1 MIIMQGMTP
10 LQRLLAV
17 SSLQH
22 LLVKV
27 IAQTF
32 EGDVGLQQQPG
43 WWWRQLTS
51 QTHPT
56 TILWLKH
63 VKIYLKHL
71 TQNWDHLNYC
81 RMRQPATPCGTPGIC
96 PWWWQTGA
104 WKWRPRSTF
113 PLPGIMGACAP
124 VASPYCI
131 TTWKWSMKMENENA
145 QYLRPIALIR
155 AL

>member
-1 MIIMQGMTP
+1 MIIMQGNTP

-43 WWWRQLTS
+43 WWGRQLSS

-71 TQNWDHLNYC
+71 TQNWDHLNC

-96 PWWWQTGA
+96 P
-104 WKWRPRSTF
+104 
-113 PLPGIMGACAP
+113 
-124 VASPYCI
+124 
-131 TTWKWSMKMENENA
+131 
-145 QYLRPIALIR
+145 
-155 AL
+155 